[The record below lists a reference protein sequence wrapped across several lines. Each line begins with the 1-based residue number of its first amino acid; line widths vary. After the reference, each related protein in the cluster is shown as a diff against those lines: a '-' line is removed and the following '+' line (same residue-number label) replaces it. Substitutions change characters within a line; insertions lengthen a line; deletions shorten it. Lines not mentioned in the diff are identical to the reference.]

1 MLIFFAFACFLHPP
15 LNNFFPANQ
24 QLETTPDAGTER
36 GVLLERAR
44 QDWRD
49 MKVCQN
55 VSSFKFGLQRAFAI
69 VLISGE
75 KEGKVDSEGDEGV
88 PRLRG
93 EGGRLQGQTPR
104 VQPSKCQVIL
114 DTGGTEDPGQVRTL
128 KHIK

>member
-1 MLIFFAFACFLHPP
+1 MLRPQLGASGTDTAANIFCAQP
-15 LNNFFPANQ
+15 LITLFSANQ

-55 VSSFKFGLQRAFAI
+55 VSSFKFGLQRAFTI
-69 VLISGE
+69 VHISGE
-75 KEGKVDSEGDEGV
+75 KEGEVDSEGDEGV

-93 EGGRLQGQTPR
+93 EGG
-104 VQPSKCQVIL
+104 
-114 DTGGTEDPGQVRTL
+114 
-128 KHIK
+128 